1 MRQISPSLP
10 ALCLAAGVAAIALSG
25 CSSKDKGHG
34 DGHGEAAHGGEHGE
48 VVPATLHHW
57 SYEGK
62 EGPDHWAELGG
73 ENAVCKS
80 GHRQSPIDIAGITKQ
95 RSAKVIFNYQP
106 SAATIQNNGHTIQ
119 IALTDAGGITVDG
132 VPYKLKQFHFHSP
145 SEHAINGHRAV
156 LETHF
161 VHQNDKGD
169 LLVIGVLSDIGAADP
184 MLGSLW
190 TYLPTDAGKP
200 VPLADLLINP
210 QDLMPATEDFYVYS
224 GSLTTP
230 PCKEGVTWM
239 VYSSPL
245 SVSAEQADAFER
257 LVGPNSRPIQARN
270 ERDFL
275 HVTGS

>member
-1 MRQISPSLP
+1 MRQISPSLS

-190 TYLPTDAGKP
+190 TYLPTDGDRR
-200 VPLADLLINP
+200 LLCLFRIADDAAV
-210 QDLMPATEDFYVYS
+210 QGRRDLDGLF
-224 GSLTTP
+224 
-230 PCKEGVTWM
+230 VT
-239 VYSSPL
+239 S
-245 SVSAEQADAFER
+245 QR
-257 LVGPNSRPIQARN
+257 QRR
-270 ERDFL
+270 
-275 HVTGS
+275 TGRRF